1 MNHREAELKKRNE
14 QLNPHWREEAVS
26 LGVNPDDPDDF
37 NYWTTLERARA
48 IVDSF
53 HYHQPTEEQ
62 IGRISRVRCGAIDFA
77 KIVLQNV
84 KTSADQ
90 THALRTIHEAMMTAN
105 KGIVTEKKL

>member
-1 MNHREAELKKRNE
+1 MTIGKNRNDN
-14 QLNPHWREEAVS
+14 QNLHWREEAKL
-26 LGVNPDDPDDF
+26 LGVDPEEPDDAK
-37 NYWTTLERARA
+37 YWSALERARG
-48 IVDSF
+48 IIDSF

-84 KTSADQ
+84 QSSADQ

-105 KGIVTEKKL
+105 KGIVTEKVKS